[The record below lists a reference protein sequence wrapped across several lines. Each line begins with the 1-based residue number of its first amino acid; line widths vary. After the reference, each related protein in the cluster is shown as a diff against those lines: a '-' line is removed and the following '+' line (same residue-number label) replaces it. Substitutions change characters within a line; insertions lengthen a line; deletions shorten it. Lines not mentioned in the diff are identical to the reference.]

1 MLMNDVN
8 LYQTN
13 FFDMAFLEIRTSTTT
28 NLAILIV
35 GLLISGFLL
44 LFGVANLINPDV
56 PDAYLKQNSKTC
68 LLVCIIGVVFLL
80 LAISALR
87 GILLRNKNETVE
99 HKT

>member
-1 MLMNDVN
+1 
-8 LYQTN
+8 
-13 FFDMAFLEIRTSTTT
+13 MAFLEIRTSTIT

-56 PDAYLKQNSKTC
+56 PDAYLKQNTKVC

-80 LAISALR
+80 LAIAALR
-87 GILLRNKNETVE
+87 GILLRKKRETVE
-99 HKT
+99 HKP